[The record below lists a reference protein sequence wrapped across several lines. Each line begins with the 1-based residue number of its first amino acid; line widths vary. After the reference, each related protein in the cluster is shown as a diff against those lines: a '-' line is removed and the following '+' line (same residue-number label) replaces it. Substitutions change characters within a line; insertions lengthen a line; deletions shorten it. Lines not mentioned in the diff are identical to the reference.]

1 MSTLLCSC
9 FVTIQALDSSGIYE
23 KTLEVEPVMGEN
35 IQRLKSCITDFR
47 NKIEFAEERSRR
59 AEKVLKVKEQR
70 RDILL
75 EDMAL
80 IHQKVTLKK
89 DKLKKT
95 HVLLEGKHHRLEKLD
110 EVLREKTEICK
121 ELTRNDTQNF
131 QKTLELEIAMNKAR
145 AKAMDYENKTIELKT
160 RAKLCEREIQMA
172 KIAEMKAKR
181 KTADLTSRLI
191 TRKGLLERLKIKEEQ
206 FHKREEIFVY
216 NIHNLEENIQ
226 EATTRA
232 EAAERRITLLK
243 TKVSQ
248 LRQELLQQ
256 RSRRKRIFRLKN
268 ELEHL
273 PLDY

>member
-1 MSTLLCSC
+1 
-9 FVTIQALDSSGIYE
+9 
-23 KTLEVEPVMGEN
+23 MGEN

-47 NKIEFAEERSRR
+47 NKIEVAEERSRR
-59 AEKVLKVKEQR
+59 AEKVFKVKEQR

-75 EDMAL
+75 EDVAL
-80 IHQKVTLKK
+80 IHEKVTLKK
-89 DKLKKT
+89 EKLQKT
-95 HVLLEGKHHRLEKLD
+95 HVLLEEKHHRLQKLD
-110 EVLREKTEICK
+110 KVLRAKTEICK

-131 QKTLELEIAMNKAR
+131 RKTLELEIGMNKAR

-206 FHKREEIFVY
+206 FHKREEIFVDK
-216 NIHNLEENIQ
+216 IHNLEENIQ
-226 EATTRA
+226 ETTTRA

-273 PLDY
+273 PLEY